1 MKTFA
6 GKVAAITG
14 AGSGMGRALA
24 LQLAR
29 EGCEVAIS
37 DIEGVGL
44 AETVKQLGG
53 AKLTSC
59 RLDVADREAVFAWA
73 DKVAADHGRC
83 NLVFNNAGVALA
95 ASAESTTPEDFHWI
109 MNINFWG
116 VVNGTQAFL
125 PHLRSAGEGHVVN
138 TSSLFGLVAFPTNG
152 AYNASK
158 FAVRGF
164 TEALRIELDMQ
175 RAPIGVTCVHPGGI
189 KTQIVRMARVRESI
203 EALGIP
209 MSRASRLD
217 KAFRVTSEKA
227 ASVILD
233 GVRRKQSRVLVG
245 IDARGA
251 DVVQRLLPQLYQRV
265 LTYAARK
272 QTEKWAK
279 RAAEKAQS

>member
-1 MKTFA
+1 MNTFE

-29 EGCEVAIS
+29 EGCEVAVS
-37 DIEGVGL
+37 DVDEVGL
-44 AETVKQLGG
+44 AETVKQIQG
-53 AKLTSC
+53 ARVTSQ
-59 RLDVADREAVFAWA
+59 RLDVSDRKAVFAWA
-73 DKVAADHGRC
+73 DRVVADHGRC
-83 NLVFNNAGVALA
+83 NLVFNNAGVGLA
-95 ASAESTTPEDFHWI
+95 ASAEETTPEDFHWI
-109 MNINFWG
+109 MDINFWG

-125 PHLRSAGEGHVVN
+125 PHLRRAGEGHVVN
-138 TSSLFGLVAFPTNG
+138 TSSLFGLVAFPTNA

-217 KAFRVTSEKA
+217 KGFRVTAEEA
-227 ASVILD
+227 AAVILE
-233 GVRRKQSRVLVG
+233 GVRRNQSRVLVG
-245 IDARGA
+245 IDARGL
-251 DVVQRLLPQLYQRV
+251 DVVQRIVPQLYQRV

-279 RAAEKAQS
+279 RATAKARS

>member
-1 MKTFA
+1 MNTFE

-37 DIEGVGL
+37 DIDEVGL
-44 AETVKQLGG
+44 AETVKQLAG
-53 AKLTSC
+53 ARVTSLC
-59 RLDVADREAVFAWA
+59 LDVADRKAVFAWA
-73 DKVAADHGRC
+73 ARVVADHGRC

-125 PHLRSAGEGHVVN
+125 PHLRKAGEGHVVN
-138 TSSLFGLVAFPTNG
+138 TSSLFGLVAFPSNS
-152 AYNASK
+152 AYNATK
-158 FAVRGF
+158 FAVRGY

-189 KTQIVRMARVRESI
+189 KTKIARSARVHDSI
-203 EALGIP
+203 GELGIP
-209 MSRASRLD
+209 
-217 KAFRVTSEKA
+217 VTEVGNFEKLFKVTAEA
-227 ASVILD
+227 AAEVILD
-233 GVRRKQSRVLVG
+233 GVRRNQSRVLVG
-245 IDARGA
+245 NDARGL
-251 DVVQRLLPQLYQRV
+251 DVLQRLAPQLYQRLLSYV
-265 LTYAARK
+265 ANKRNT
-272 QTEKWAK
+272 KWAR
-279 RAAEKAQS
+279 RATGA